1 MQEIQEVTTSRV
13 RAKEKKKRSCCTNAT
28 PRWHLHTKRWSNWLK
43 VAAEQSWLKLKH
55 VHAVSQLAP
64 AGSPELLLPVSTLQR
79 MWLVRQVSKFQM
91 FSSALVTSWICG
103 INTNDLGTVPPEQ
116 SLAFFLPQQSCIL
129 HLSVLEANIGL
140 TGWKSHTATLTHGH
154 THADRLKDWLRKHL
168 WWFQDLWDFPALR
181 CSKTGPSWANN
192 SARKLKGKDKDRE
205 DSTCVHCKLPAL
217 TSRRLKNTVAAVI
230 LGVKLADGPLKV

>member
-13 RAKEKKKRSCCTNAT
+13 KAKEKKKRSCCTNAT

-55 VHAVSQLAP
+55 VHVVSHLAP

-103 INTNDLGTVPPEQ
+103 INTTDLGTVLPGMPGQ
-116 SLAFFLPQQSCIL
+116 SKAWPFSCLNSRASYIYLYLYLTSGWQGGRAIQQPLHMDTRMLTDWRIGSGNTFDDFKTSGIFLL
-129 HLSVLEANIGL
+129 FGVV
-140 TGWKSHTATLTHGH
+140 K
-154 THADRLKDWLRKHL
+154 
-168 WWFQDLWDFPALR
+168 PALL
-181 CSKTGPSWANN
+181 S
-192 SARKLKGKDKDRE
+192 E
-205 DSTCVHCKLPAL
+205 
-217 TSRRLKNTVAAVI
+217 
-230 LGVKLADGPLKV
+230 